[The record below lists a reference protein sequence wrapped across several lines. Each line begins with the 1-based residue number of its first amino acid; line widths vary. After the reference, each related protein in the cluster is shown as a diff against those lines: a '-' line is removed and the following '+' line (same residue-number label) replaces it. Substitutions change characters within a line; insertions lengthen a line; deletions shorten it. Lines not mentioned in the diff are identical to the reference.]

1 MPRYRYRPEDYGMD
15 PRPPRA
21 RLEAA
26 RRRWAAAAWVLGLA
40 ALGAGGFGVGVLAH
54 WAAALVA

>member
-1 MPRYRYRPEDYGMD
+1 MSRYRYRPEDYGMA

-26 RRRWAAAAWVLGLA
+26 RRRWAAAAWVLGLI
-40 ALGAGGFGVGVLAH
+40 ALAFGGFGAGVLAH
-54 WAAALVA
+54 WIAALAL